1 MPSARLCLDEQSAE
15 TWRDLMASIPKV
27 VGVLSCGFVLSLGL
41 SNPTRAEHL
50 PSPSDVMKTDS
61 ISDRQGFQ
69 DDADKQMHDGMGG
82 IRGSKH
88 IKGELFRVD
97 GDSYYIMLRDDT
109 ELRIRTDKTTVM
121 SGDIKKGDLIEAK
134 INDRNHALSIRS
146 TKRK

>member
-1 MPSARLCLDEQSAE
+1 MVTISKFSG
-15 TWRDLMASIPKV
+15 M
-27 VGVLSCGFVLSLGL
+27 LSCGFLLCVGL
-41 SNPTRAEHL
+41 SNTTQAEHV
-50 PSPSDVMKTDS
+50 PSASDVMKTDS
-61 ISDRQGFQ
+61 AADRQGFQ

-121 SGDIKKGDLIEAK
+121 GGDIKKGDLIEAK
-134 INDRNHALSIRS
+134 INDQNHALSIRS

>member
-1 MPSARLCLDEQSAE
+1 MVA
-15 TWRDLMASIPKV
+15 IPKFA
-27 VGVLSCGFVLSLGL
+27 GSLLCGFLLYVGL
-41 SNPTRAEHL
+41 SNTAQAEHV
-50 PSPSDVMKTDS
+50 PSASDVMKTDS
-61 ISDRQGFQ
+61 ATDRQGFQ
-69 DDADKQMHDGMGG
+69 DDADKQSHDGMGG

>member
-1 MPSARLCLDEQSAE
+1 
-15 TWRDLMASIPKV
+15 
-27 VGVLSCGFVLSLGL
+27 
-41 SNPTRAEHL
+41 
-50 PSPSDVMKTDS
+50 
-61 ISDRQGFQ
+61 
-69 DDADKQMHDGMGG
+69 MHDGMGG